1 MCRWRH
7 NVWDVWHY
15 SHWNSIDRPREK
27 YSCRRED
34 QWESMFEPGPGR
46 ETPRD
51 PLPGSTDWPAPQ
63 ERAPSRARVESGED
77 RGEDL
82 AELLRRSAQGDEAAF
97 AAFYDATASRI
108 YGLTRRVTR
117 SPEIAAEVVQEVYLM
132 AWQQAARF
140 DPSRG
145 SVAAW
150 LSTLAH
156 RRAVDRIRQV
166 VQERGREQVYESRGT
181 GAPMDATWQEVE
193 QDMDTRDVRTGLGA
207 LTPLQREAITL
218 AYYNGCTYQEV
229 AQRLDIP
236 LGTAK
241 ARIRDGLKRLGATLG
256 AQQ

>member
-1 MCRWRH
+1 
-7 NVWDVWHY
+7 
-15 SHWNSIDRPREK
+15 
-27 YSCRRED
+27 
-34 QWESMFEPGPGR
+34 
-46 ETPRD
+46 
-51 PLPGSTDWPAPQ
+51 
-63 ERAPSRARVESGED
+63 
-77 RGEDL
+77 
-82 AELLRRSAQGDEAAF
+82 
-97 AAFYDATASRI
+97 
-108 YGLTRRVTR
+108 
-117 SPEIAAEVVQEVYLM
+117 M

-145 SVAAW
+145 SVVAW

-166 VQERGREQVYESRGT
+166 VQERGREQVYENRRV

-193 QDMDTRDVRTGLGA
+193 QAMDTRDVRTGLGD

-218 AYYNGCTYQEV
+218 AYYDGYTYQEV
-229 AQRLDIP
+229 AQRLEIP

>member
-1 MCRWRH
+1 MCRWCHDVRG
-7 NVWDVWHY
+7 VWQY
-15 SHWNSIDRPREK
+15 SHWNNIDRPREK
-27 YSCRRED
+27 YSCRRD
-34 QWESMFEPGPGR
+34 DLWESMFEPGPGR
-46 ETPRD
+46 RTPRD
-51 PLPGSTDWPAPQ
+51 PLPGSPDEPAPQ
-63 ERAPSRARVESGED
+63 QHTASRPHVESDEG

-82 AELLRRSAQGDEAAF
+82 TQLLLRSARGDEAAF
-97 AAFYDATASRI
+97 AALYDATASRV
-108 YGLTRRVTR
+108 YGLTRRLTR
-117 SPEIAAEVVQEVYLM
+117 SPELAAEVVQEVYLM
-132 AWQQAARF
+132 AWQQATRF

-166 VQERGREQVYESRGT
+166 VQERGREQVYESRRV

-207 LTPLQREAITL
+207 LTPLQREAVTM

-241 ARIRDGLKRLGATLG
+241 ARIRDGLKRLGTALG

>member
-1 MCRWRH
+1 
-7 NVWDVWHY
+7 
-15 SHWNSIDRPREK
+15 
-27 YSCRRED
+27 
-34 QWESMFEPGPGR
+34 
-46 ETPRD
+46 
-51 PLPGSTDWPAPQ
+51 
-63 ERAPSRARVESGED
+63 
-77 RGEDL
+77 
-82 AELLRRSAQGDEAAF
+82 
-97 AAFYDATASRI
+97 
-108 YGLTRRVTR
+108 
-117 SPEIAAEVVQEVYLM
+117 M

-145 SVAAW
+145 SVVAW

-166 VQERGREQVYESRGT
+166 VQERGREQVYENRRV

-193 QDMDTRDVRTGLGA
+193 QAMDTRDVRTGLGA

-218 AYYNGCTYQEV
+218 AYYDGYTYQEV
-229 AQRLDIP
+229 AQRLEIP